1 MTDKKN
7 FTSDTENTENAY
19 SEKNDAVNEHTE
31 ENNNSQENSQ
41 ESSTEDEQKSEEMPD
56 ASKLTESERESDS
69 IMESSEEEKSENDT
83 IDEHTAENNNSQDN
97 SHESSVEKEQNSEET
112 PDASKLTQSE
122 RESDSIMESSEEEKP
137 EKDTDK
143 QEFPDYSEKN
153 RDELLQA
160 LKDLIENATVKETNR
175 QLKHIKQAF
184 EKRTAEHKAELLQK
198 REKERK
204 ALREEGKDEEFQDEL
219 PKDEY
224 ADKLDN
230 LLQQL
235 KQKQKEEK
243 QKERETREKNL
254 EIKKQIV
261 NNIENLIN
269 KPEAFGKTF
278 NEFKAFQKQ
287 WDETGPVPNT
297 ENRNIWTEY
306 NRVIENFYNYV
317 QINKEL
323 RDLDL
328 QKNTEAKKKLCEEAE
343 ALLEIEDVM
352 EAQRK
357 LQKLHDRW
365 RETGP
370 VYNEIKE
377 ELWERFKRPTKTIND
392 KHQDR
397 LKLIKE
403 QQEKNLESK
412 TYLCEKTE
420 EALEKE
426 YKTNSEWKKASAMV
440 QKYQKLWNSIGYVPK
455 QHNQAI
461 YERFSTAC
469 DKFFDRMR
477 NHFEKINA
485 ERQDNLAKKEALLK
499 KAQERMESTDW
510 SKDTKFYKNIQNE
523 WKQIGPV
530 PRKHSDKIWK
540 QFRSACNTFFNRK
553 REHFNQRKEDEKQN
567 LELKAQLIKEISDYA
582 SVDKESD
589 LEKIKE
595 FQNRWQEIGFVPIKE
610 KDRIIDEYN
619 TAIDRLFERL
629 KIDKSTKV
637 NIKFND
643 KIQGLENADEER
655 IWSEIGKLRAKID
668 EREKEINLWKN
679 NLGFFA
685 NTKSSEK
692 MKAEYI
698 KRIERGEKEIA
709 EYKAMIDKLQNL

>member
-7 FTSDTENTENAY
+7 FTSDTENTENAN

-41 ESSTEDEQKSEEMPD
+41 KSSTEDEQKSEEMPD

-83 IDEHTAENNNSQDN
+83 IEKHTAENNSQDN
-97 SHESSVEKEQNSEET
+97 SQESSVEKEQNSEET
-112 PDASKLTQSE
+112 PNASKLTQSE

-137 EKDTDK
+137 ENDTDK
-143 QEFPDYSEKN
+143 QKFPDYREKN

-160 LKDLIENATVKETNR
+160 LKDLIENATVKEANR
-175 QLKHIKQAF
+175 QLKQIKQAF

-198 REKERK
+198 REEERK
-204 ALREEGKDEEFQDEL
+204 ALREEGKEDELQDEL

-224 ADKLDN
+224 TDKLDN

-243 QKERETREKNL
+243 QKEREARDKNL

-261 NNIENLIN
+261 SNIENLIN

-377 ELWERFKRPTKTIND
+377 ELWERFKKPTKTIND

-412 TYLCEKTE
+412 TYLCEKAE

-485 ERQDNLAKKEALLK
+485 ERQDNLAKKQALLE

-595 FQNRWQEIGFVPIKE
+595 FQSRWQEIGFVPIKE

-629 KIDKSTKV
+629 NIDKSTKV

>member
-7 FTSDTENTENAY
+7 FTSDTENTENVN
-19 SEKNDAVNEHTE
+19 SENNDAANEHDAA
-31 ENNNSQENSQ
+31 ENNNSEENSQ
-41 ESSTEDEQKSEEMPD
+41 ESSAANEQN
-56 ASKLTESERESDS
+56 T
-69 IMESSEEEKSENDT
+69 EEKSDS
-83 IDEHTAENNNSQDN
+83 A
-97 SHESSVEKEQNSEET
+97 
-112 PDASKLTQSE
+112 KLTQSE
-122 RESDSIMESSEEEKP
+122 RESDSIMESSEEDKP
-137 EKDTDK
+137 ENDTDE
-143 QEFPDYSEKN
+143 QVIPDYSSKT
-153 RDELLQA
+153 RDELLQL
-160 LKDLIENATVKETNR
+160 LKDLIDNASAKEANR
-175 QLKHIKQAF
+175 QLKPIKQVF
-184 EKRTAEHKAELLQK
+184 EKKTAEHKAEQLQK
-198 REKERK
+198 REEERK
-204 ALREEGKDEEFQDEL
+204 ALREEGVEEELQEEL

-224 ADKLDN
+224 PEKLDA

-243 QKERETREKNL
+243 QKERLEQEKNL

-261 NNIENLIN
+261 SNIENLIN

-287 WDETGPVPNT
+287 WDETGPVPNA

-352 EAQRK
+352 EAQRR

-365 RETGP
+365 RQTGP
-370 VYNEIKE
+370 VYNEVKE
-377 ELWERFKRPTKTIND
+377 ELWERFKKPTKTIND
-392 KHQDR
+392 KHQER

-412 TYLCEKTE
+412 TYLCEKAE

-426 YKTNSEWKKASAMV
+426 YKTNSEWKKASALV

-461 YERFSTAC
+461 YERFSAAC
-469 DKFFDRMR
+469 DKFFDKMR
-477 NHFEKINA
+477 NHFEKINS
-485 ERQDNLAKKEALLK
+485 ERQDNLAKKQALLE

-567 LELKAQLIKEISDYA
+567 LDLKVQLIKEISDYS
-582 SVDKESD
+582 SVDEKSD

-595 FQNRWQEIGFVPIKE
+595 FQSRWQEIGFVPIKE

-629 KIDKSTKV
+629 NIDKSTKV

-643 KIQGLENADEER
+643 KIQVLENADEER

-685 NTKSSEK
+685 NNKGSEN
-692 MKAEYI
+692 MKAEYL